1 MQRGQDAGAH
11 LDGVVRGHG
20 AAVVVPERRGRPRR
34 TRPAVRGVRREM
46 AVPRGPTNVHRRP
59 GSGPVRRA
67 VHHHI
72 ADPPED
78 IVLPHSAPQ
87 TPGRPVQGDQ
97 LQTR

>member
-1 MQRGQDAGAH
+1 VQRGQDAGAH
-11 LDGVVRGHG
+11 LAGVVRGHG
-20 AAVVVPERRGRPRR
+20 AAAVVPERRGSARR
-34 TRPAVRGVRREM
+34 THPVVRGVRREM
-46 AVPRGPTNVHRRP
+46 AEPHGPTDVHCRTGSRP
-59 GSGPVRRA
+59 VCAA

-97 LQTR
+97 L